1 MKRKIFLIIFHLI
14 VAVIISSSTITTT
27 TAQNYTIK
35 KFLQTYNE
43 SMASQHESP
52 SSLSYDDILLASA
65 GELRNDENATD
76 VKHSV
81 KRRNDNSFL
90 PNTQPSSSLSSSSS
104 FSFRDLLARYPDANA
119 ERISIANPPQFS
131 RPHKKPSFDAHKK
144 MPFRYTR
151 EVQIKQGK
159 IIGIVREMSSKL
171 RLKNVDQF
179 LGIPYAEAPID
190 SRRFMP
196 PSPPL
201 AWQGVKY
208 ANKMGDVCPQKLPNL
223 ADSNGFTKGRYD
235 QIKRLLPFLT
245 SESEDCLYLNLYVTS
260 YGEFPLTYYLY

>member
-1 MKRKIFLIIFHLI
+1 MKRNSFLIVLHLI
-14 VAVIISSSTITTT
+14 VVVVVSA
-27 TAQNYTIK
+27 ANNGDKIK
-35 KFLQTYNE
+35 FQQTHNNLSE
-43 SMASQHESP
+43 SQ
-52 SSLSYDDILLASA
+52 YDDILLAA
-65 GELRNDENATD
+65 GKLRNDENTTD
-76 VKHSV
+76 VKNSV
-81 KRRNDNSFL
+81 KRSSSFL
-90 PNTQPSSSLSSSSS
+90 PNTQPSSSSS
-104 FSFRDLLARYPDANA
+104 FSFRDLLNRHPDGNA
-119 ERISIANPPQFS
+119 MRFPAASQSTSSQFS
-131 RPHKKPSFDAHKK
+131 RPHSRRPPSEAHQK

-159 IIGIVREMSSKL
+159 IIGIVREMSPQL

-201 AWQGVKY
+201 AWQGIKY

-223 ADSNGFTKGRYD
+223 ADANGFTKGRYD

-245 SESEDCLYLNLYVTS
+245 NESEDCLYLNLYVTS
-260 YGEFPLTYYLY
+260 YGELLLLS

>member
-1 MKRKIFLIIFHLI
+1 MKRKLLLIIFQL
-14 VAVIISSSTITTT
+14 VVVSTT
-27 TAQNYTIK
+27 TAQESHGNTIK
-35 KFLQTYNE
+35 KFLQTHNE
-43 SMASQHESP
+43 SMASRES
-52 SSLSYDDILLASA
+52 YNDDILLAA
-65 GELRNDENATD
+65 GGLRNDENATD

-81 KRRNDNSFL
+81 KRRSGSSFL
-90 PNTQPSSSLSSSSS
+90 PNTQSLSSSSNS
-104 FSFRDLLARYPDANA
+104 FSFRDLLSRYPDENA
-119 ERISIANPPQFS
+119 VRLAVANPSPSHLSSSQFP
-131 RPHKKPSFDAHKK
+131 RPHRKEAHQK

-159 IIGIVREMSSKL
+159 IIGIVREMSSQL

-179 LGIPYAEAPID
+179 LGVPYAEAPVE

-201 AWQGVKY
+201 AWQGIKY

-223 ADSNGFTKGRYD
+223 ADANGFTKGRYD

-260 YGEFPLTYYLY
+260 YGE

>member
-1 MKRKIFLIIFHLI
+1 MKRKLLLIIFQL
-14 VAVIISSSTITTT
+14 VVVVVSS
-27 TAQNYTIK
+27 TAQNHGNTII
-35 KFLQTYNE
+35 KFLQTHNE
-43 SMASQHESP
+43 SMASYES
-52 SSLSYDDILLASA
+52 SYDDDILLAA
-65 GELRNDENATD
+65 GGLRNDENATD

-81 KRRNDNSFL
+81 KRRSGRSFL
-90 PNTQPSSSLSSSSS
+90 PNTQSSSSNS
-104 FSFRDLLARYPDANA
+104 FSFRDLLSRYPDENA
-119 ERISIANPPQFS
+119 VRLAVANPPPSQLSSSSQFS
-131 RPHKKPSFDAHKK
+131 RPHRKEAHQK

-159 IIGIVREMSSKL
+159 IIGIVREMSSQL

-179 LGIPYAEAPID
+179 LGIPYAEAPIE

-223 ADSNGFTKGRYD
+223 ADANGFTKGRYD

-245 SESEDCLYLNLYVTS
+245 SESEDCLFLNLYVTS
-260 YGEFPLTYYLY
+260 YGE

>member
-1 MKRKIFLIIFHLI
+1 MKRKLLLIIFQL
-14 VAVIISSSTITTT
+14 VVVVSS
-27 TAQNYTIK
+27 TAQNHGNTIMK
-35 KFLQTYNE
+35 KFLQSYNE
-43 SMASQHESP
+43 SMASRES
-52 SSLSYDDILLASA
+52 SYDDDILLAA
-65 GELRNDENATD
+65 GGLRNDENATD

-81 KRRNDNSFL
+81 KRRSGGSSFL
-90 PNTQPSSSLSSSSS
+90 PNTQSSSSNS
-104 FSFRDLLARYPDANA
+104 FSFRDLLSRYPDENA
-119 ERISIANPPQFS
+119 VRLAVANPSPSQLSSSSSSQFS
-131 RPHKKPSFDAHKK
+131 RPHRKEAHQK

-159 IIGIVREMSSKL
+159 IIGIVREMSSQL

-179 LGIPYAEAPID
+179 LGVPYAEAPIE

-235 QIKRLLPFLT
+235 QIKKLLPFLT
-245 SESEDCLYLNLYVTS
+245 SESEDCLYLNLYVPS
-260 YGEFPLTYYLY
+260 YGE